1 MLPPACQRD
10 NAAPH
15 GRAHKAVPRAPREFI
30 IRAEVLKKMGVNGI
44 QHYNIAA
51 GAELIERV
59 KDFYVEALGFK
70 VGHRPGFM
78 RGGFWLYAG
87 GEPLVHLGVRGEGD
101 ARAGEAS
108 ADGALDHVAFSCEG
122 LADFVARL
130 ERAGVPYTAD
140 EVPSLR
146 QVQLFLR
153 DPAGVGVELNFTGES
168 LAPEGRA

>member
-1 MLPPACQRD
+1 
-10 NAAPH
+10 
-15 GRAHKAVPRAPREFI
+15 
-30 IRAEVLKKMGVNGI
+30 MGVNGI

-51 GAELIERV
+51 CAELIERV

-70 VGHRPGFM
+70 VGHRPGFT
-78 RGGFWLYAG
+78 RRGFWLYAG
-87 GEPLVHLGVRGEGD
+87 GEPLVHLGVREEVNARGEGD
-101 ARAGEAS
+101 ARGREAS